1 MKIAR
6 KYWLKKL
13 KANSTAHDGFT
24 SWDDVKSIGIVMPNR
39 EHGDVS
45 VVREFMKTMNS
56 VGVETHMLLL
66 SELKMTKK
74 KEESREEST
83 LYSNESN
90 WKGIPAS
97 EELNRFIGRKY
108 DVVLHLC
115 KTAEGN
121 AEYLP
126 YQLNTSLLVG
136 HWKYPDQGIVDIG
149 IEMEGRSMKSILDDA
164 VNWLKKIK
172 NVA

>member
-13 KANSTAHDGFT
+13 KANSTPHVGFT
-24 SWDDVKSIGIVMPNR
+24 SWEHVESVGIVMPNR
-39 EHGDVS
+39 EEWDVTD
-45 VVREFMKTMNS
+45 VRQFIKTMDS
-56 VGVETHMLLL
+56 GGVETHLLLL
-66 SELKMTKK
+66 SDSKMTKK
-74 KEESREEST
+74 KEEAREKST

-90 WKGIPAS
+90 WKGIPTS

-115 KTAEGN
+115 KTAEGH

-149 IEMEGRSMKSILDDA
+149 IEMDGRSMKSILDDA

>member
-13 KANSTAHDGFT
+13 KANSTPHVGFT
-24 SWDDVKSIGIVMPNR
+24 SWEDVKSVGIVMPNR
-39 EHGDVS
+39 ERGDVND
-45 VVREFMKTMNS
+45 VHQFVKTMDS
-56 VGVETHMLLL
+56 LGVETHLLL
-66 SELKMTKK
+66 LAESKMTKK
-74 KEESREEST
+74 KEETREKYA

-90 WKGIPAS
+90 WKGIPTS
-97 EELNRFIGRKY
+97 EELNRFKSRKY

-115 KTAEGN
+115 KTVEGH

-126 YQLNTSLLVG
+126 YQLTTKLLVG
-136 HWKYPDQGIVDIG
+136 HWKYPDQSIVDIG